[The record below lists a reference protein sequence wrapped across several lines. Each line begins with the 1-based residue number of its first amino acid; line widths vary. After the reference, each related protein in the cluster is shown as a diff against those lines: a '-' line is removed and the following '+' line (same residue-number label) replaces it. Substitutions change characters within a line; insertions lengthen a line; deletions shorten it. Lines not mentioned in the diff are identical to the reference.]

1 MTTTVTRAVALP
13 ALLAAVRMYAVVWVG
28 ETDLEARCETSPTPL
43 SMLTVLAPEM
53 LQENM
58 ADCPAV
64 MVEGV
69 PVNQIMVGTGRI
81 GLEPTWTCPLA
92 GAKPLADAVTIADPI
107 AIPLTTGGRFGVI
120 APWGMKMFSGATVT
134 LDESLLARVMKTPLA
149 GAAVAN
155 ITGKD
160 AESPGATVTFAG
172 KMIWPEAVVPRV
184 TVTRAV
190 ELPALLVAVR
200 V

>member
-1 MTTTVTRAVALP
+1 MPAGLGAFSVLPRAGP
-13 ALLAAVRMYAVVWVG
+13 
-28 ETDLEARCETSPTPL
+28 
-43 SMLTVLAPEM
+43 
-53 LQENM
+53 
-58 ADCPAV
+58 
-64 MVEGV
+64 
-69 PVNQIMVGTGRI
+69 
-81 GLEPTWTCPLA
+81 
-92 GAKPLADAVTIADPI
+92 KPLADAVTIADPI
-107 AIPLTTGGRFGVI
+107 AIPLTTGARFGVI

-149 GAAVAN
+149 GAAVAS

-172 KMIWPEAVVPRV
+172 RTIWPEAVMPRV

-190 ELPALLVAVR
+190 ELPALLVAVK